1 MKYKIE
7 VWSINDIVNHYENK
21 KLKLNPDYQRRYI
34 WKLSDQQTLIESILS
49 GFAIPNIFLYKKR
62 NIYEVVDGQQRLRTI
77 LGFYNKVF
85 KRKNGDEYDEDS
97 MGEEFKGY
105 KIPVTVITKLEV
117 NESIENFY
125 SLVNS
130 AGIHLNRPELKKAE
144 YFDTNFLKLV
154 TELCSNKEFA
164 KLDLFTDATTKR
176 MNDIDFVSELVT
188 LLIFGITDKKQ
199 SVDKLFERD
208 IDDKEFAQYK
218 TEFNRIIDI
227 IVKFN
232 SRFPIK
238 KTRYK
243 QRNDFYTIFG
253 FIAKNYAL
261 NLKLLFEFY
270 DILVGFGKFIVPSNE
285 KCEPFQEYAFHCISQ
300 SNSKTARE
308 VRENILEEILLNT
321 KDKPNKTQKKIL
333 KFFNS
338 TSHSS
343 MKVFYSH
350 LIFDINSLNLEI
362 SLD

>member
-7 VWSINDIVNHYENK
+7 VWNINDIINHYENK

-34 WKLSDQQTLIESILS
+34 WKLSDQQTLIESIFS
-49 GFAIPNIFLYKKR
+49 GFAIPNIFLHKKG
-62 NIYEVVDGQQRLRTI
+62 NTYEVVDGQQRLRTV

-85 KRKNGDEYDEDS
+85 KRKNGNEYDENS
-97 MGEEFKGY
+97 MGKAFKEY
-105 KIPVTVITKLEV
+105 QIPVTIITKLES

-208 IDDKEFAQYK
+208 ISDKEFIQYK
-218 TEFNRIIDI
+218 NKFNNIIGVF
-227 IVKFN
+227 VKFN

-243 QRNDFYTIFG
+243 QRNDFYTVFG
-253 FIAKNYAL
+253 FVAKNYSL
-261 NLKLLFEFY
+261 NAKLLYEFY

-308 VRENILEEILLNT
+308 ARENILNSILLNT
-321 KDKPNKTQKKIL
+321 KGKPSKTQKKVL
-333 KFFNS
+333 KFFNT
-338 TSHSS
+338 TSSSS
-343 MKVFYSH
+343 MKTFYGH
-350 LIFDINSLNLEI
+350 LIFDINSLDLEI